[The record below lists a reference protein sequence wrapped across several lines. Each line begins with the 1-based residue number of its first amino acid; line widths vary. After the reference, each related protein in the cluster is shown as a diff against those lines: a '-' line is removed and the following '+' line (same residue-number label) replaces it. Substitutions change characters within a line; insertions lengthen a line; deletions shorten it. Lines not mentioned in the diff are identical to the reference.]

1 MSQKQEEIGTKRL
14 LQLSGEIIKIKI
26 IELQEVPESISAS
39 LCPLVKSSKGLFIYQ
54 IGLQN

>member
-1 MSQKQEEIGTKRL
+1 MPQKQEEIGTKRP

-39 LCPLVKSSKGLFIYQ
+39 PCPLVKSSVCLFTR
-54 IGLQN
+54 